1 MTRKENLKATLWM
14 YVPLPDRHNIGPFI
28 VSVLAL
34 VYSGLAP
41 LLAML
46 ATYVFMAGVR
56 LLAIR
61 VVSRRPL
68 YLMTA
73 ARFHQILHEIKA
85 RVASGETQFPDAFC
99 EFESRAGA
107 WSALDA
113 EWIHEIG
120 VAGLVAAVRHAGAGV
135 IETGGTRHASQIAP
149 FPLPPVDKRM
159 LN

>member
-1 MTRKENLKATLWM
+1 
-14 YVPLPDRHNIGPFI
+14 
-28 VSVLAL
+28 
-34 VYSGLAP
+34 
-41 LLAML
+41 
-46 ATYVFMAGVR
+46 
-56 LLAIR
+56 

-85 RVASGETQFPDAFC
+85 RVASGETQLADAFR